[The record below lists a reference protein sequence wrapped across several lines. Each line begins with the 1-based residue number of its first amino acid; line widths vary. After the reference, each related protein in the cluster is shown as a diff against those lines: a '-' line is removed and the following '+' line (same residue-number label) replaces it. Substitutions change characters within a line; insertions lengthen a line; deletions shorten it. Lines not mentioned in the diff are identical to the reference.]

1 MSCEKTSIGVSISEE
16 DMKFYSE
23 LISKIVTEY
32 IEEVVAACEQLGES
46 MANAFGYAFQ
56 DCIEA
61 CDKLKDFLN
70 GIEECGV
77 ENTGTPPKKYGMSL
91 HKYPR
96 RTSVHYNYIPTA
108 PRNLPYMRRAY

>member
-1 MSCEKTSIGVSISEE
+1 
-16 DMKFYSE
+16 MKFYSE

-32 IEEVVAACEQLGES
+32 IEGVVSAFEQHGKG
-46 MANAFGYAFQ
+46 MANGFVYGFQ
-56 DCIEA
+56 DTIEA
-61 CDKLKDFLN
+61 CKKLKDLLN
-70 GIEECGV
+70 EIEEYGV

-91 HKYPR
+91 RKCPR

>member
-1 MSCEKTSIGVSISEE
+1 MSCEKTSIGVAISEE
-16 DMKFYSE
+16 DMRFYSE
-23 LISKIVTEY
+23 LISRIVTEY
-32 IEEVVAACEQLGES
+32 IKEVVAACEKLGEA

-56 DCIEA
+56 DTIEA
-61 CDKLKDFLN
+61 CEKLKYFLN
-70 GIEECGV
+70 EIEEYDV

-91 HKYPR
+91 RKYPL